1 MKKTIIAAA
10 VAASVAAPAAFA
22 DVSISGMVNP
32 EMATQNDD
40 SVDFTT
46 NTDLVFKG
54 SEDLGNGM
62 KASFKYHLFHDG
74 KEDEAGTGN
83 DHGGKV
89 ADTSVT
95 LSGDFGAV
103 TVGRQETMHEGVMQA
118 FVNIDASHD
127 ADLENT
133 INNASIGDRDNGSIK
148 YMSPNMNGFS
158 MGVQLASKNDTD
170 DDAAD
175 VSDVMVK
182 YSNGGITVMA
192 EQIDVDG
199 GAQATAF
206 AASYKMGDIEVR
218 ALTRTHE
225 TSAGVETD
233 TDFLGVKYNMGNIAL
248 AAGTIDDDT
257 NGDADIYSVAYK
269 FSKRTSVYAVLEN
282 SDATAEDQ
290 TVIGLKHTF

>member
-1 MKKTIIAAA
+1 
-10 VAASVAAPAAFA
+10 
-22 DVSISGMVNP
+22 
-32 EMATQNDD
+32 
-40 SVDFTT
+40 
-46 NTDLVFKG
+46 
-54 SEDLGNGM
+54 
-62 KASFKYHLFHDG
+62 
-74 KEDEAGTGN
+74 
-83 DHGGKV
+83 
-89 ADTSVT
+89 
-95 LSGDFGAV
+95 
-103 TVGRQETMHEGVMQA
+103 MQA